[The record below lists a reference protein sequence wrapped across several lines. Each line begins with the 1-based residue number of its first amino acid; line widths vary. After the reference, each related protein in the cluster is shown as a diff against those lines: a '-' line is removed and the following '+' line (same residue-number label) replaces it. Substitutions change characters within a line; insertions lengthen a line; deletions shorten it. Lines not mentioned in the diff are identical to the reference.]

1 MSHQDLQKTRVSVYG
16 TKGTLS
22 KIGDQLV
29 RRIQGEPET
38 QGTGESKVQKDTLTV
53 QIMSP
58 HTEQCR
64 DFVQAILEDRDPVV
78 TAESATKALEV
89 VKAVYLSCQQKE
101 PVKLPLKR
109 YF

>member
-1 MSHQDLQKTRVSVYG
+1 M
-16 TKGTLS
+16 
-22 KIGDQLV
+22 

-38 QGTGESKVQKDTLTV
+38 KGTGELKVQKDTLTV
-53 QIMSP
+53 QAISP

-64 DFVQAILEDRDPVV
+64 DFVCAILDDRDPVV

-101 PVKLPLKR
+101 PLRLPLKR